1 MIENLSGKISTVLGP
16 INPSEAGITLMHE
29 HVFVDGSCFQSI
41 PEEASLKPLI
51 QSEIKPES
59 IKHLAK
65 HWNVISN
72 HIKLNDFNLMRE
84 ELKNFVLSG
93 GKTIVEATSIGIGRD
108 PLAVAKMSRATGLN
122 IIMGS
127 SYYIPTSYPAYLCNM
142 TEDDVYDQIVND
154 IVLGIND
161 TGIKAGLIGEVGI
174 GGSISQMVNR
184 DQEMPEEKVLRASA
198 RAQASTGAPM
208 IIHPSPIKESLTK
221 VSEIVIDCGAD
232 PSKIVFAH
240 MDIQTDLD
248 VLETLTGQGFNVEY
262 DSWGIEDTELIDS
275 LDDSLQLPNDNQRLN
290 NLRKLINN
298 GYINNLIITQDMFLG
313 LQLQKNGGKG
323 YSHIIDNLILR
334 MKNIGFTQK
343 EIINILVLNP
353 QRILTFK

>member
-127 SYYIPTSYPAYLCNM
+127 SYYIPTSYPEYLCNM

-154 IVLGIND
+154 IVLGINEKR
-161 TGIKAGLIGEVGI
+161 IKK
-174 GGSISQMVNR
+174 S
-184 DQEMPEEKVLRASA
+184 D
-198 RAQASTGAPM
+198 
-208 IIHPSPIKESLTK
+208 
-221 VSEIVIDCGAD
+221 
-232 PSKIVFAH
+232 
-240 MDIQTDLD
+240 
-248 VLETLTGQGFNVEY
+248 
-262 DSWGIEDTELIDS
+262 
-275 LDDSLQLPNDNQRLN
+275 
-290 NLRKLINN
+290 
-298 GYINNLIITQDMFLG
+298 
-313 LQLQKNGGKG
+313 
-323 YSHIIDNLILR
+323 
-334 MKNIGFTQK
+334 
-343 EIINILVLNP
+343 
-353 QRILTFK
+353 

>member
-1 MIENLSGKISTVLGP
+1 MIKELSGKVSTVLGP
-16 INPSEAGITLMHE
+16 INPSDTGTTLMHE
-29 HVFVDGSCFQSI
+29 HVFVDGSCFQSV
-41 PEEASLKPLI
+41 PEEASLRTLI
-51 QSEIKPES
+51 QSEIKPEL

-72 HIKLNDFNLMRE
+72 HIKLNDFSLMQE
-84 ELKNFVLSG
+84 ELKSFVLSG

-108 PLAVAKMSRATGLN
+108 PVALAKMARATGLN
-122 IIMGS
+122 IVMGS
-127 SYYIPTSYPAYLCNM
+127 SYYIPASYPEYLSNM
-142 TEDDVYDQIVND
+142 TEDDVYDQIMRD
-154 IVLGIND
+154 IVIGIDN

-174 GGSISQMVNR
+174 GGSISQLIDR

-208 IIHPSPIKESLTK
+208 IIHPSPIKESLLR
-221 VSEIVIDCGAD
+221 VCEIIIDCGVD

-240 MDIQTDLD
+240 MDVQTELS
-248 VLETLTGQGFNVEY
+248 VLETLTKQGFNVEY

-275 LDDSLQLPNDNQRLN
+275 QDDALQLPNDNQRLHH
-290 NLRKLINN
+290 LRSLINN

-313 LQLQKNGGKG
+313 LQLQSSGGKG
-323 YSHIIDNLILR
+323 YSHIIDNIIPR
-334 MKNIGFTQK
+334 MKQLDFTQK
-343 EIINILVLNP
+343 EINNILVLNP